1 MRPPITIGGF
11 LILEDYQLIMP
22 FTLGKNERMKSRTDI
37 QTLFGSGK
45 SLFVHPVKI
54 IYSLKE
60 HTNPDQPNIKAGF
73 AVSKR
78 YFKRANKRNTTKRLL
93 KEAYR
98 LQRDAILSVPV
109 NKELQIFI
117 IFTHHQLPEFDFIH
131 TKMKTALVK
140 LNKLLVDRNEE
151 LL

>member
-1 MRPPITIGGF
+1 
-11 LILEDYQLIMP
+11 MP

-37 QTLFGSGK
+37 QNLFGSGK

-60 HTNPDQPNIKAGF
+60 KTSPDKENIKAGF

-98 LQRDAILSVPV
+98 LNRDAILSVPV

-117 IFTHHQLPEFDFIH
+117 IFTHHQLPEFDFIN
-131 TKMKTALVK
+131 TKMKAVLIK
-140 LNKLLVDRNEE
+140 LNKQLAVKNEE